1 MTELE
6 AYPNDATFVAIDI
19 AMQTFDVLVSPHL
32 KNRYRLKITN
42 DRAGHDQ
49 LVRDLKATG
58 KPVVAGF
65 EATGNYHR
73 TIAWRLLDAGFTT
86 HLISSVALART
97 REAMHN
103 SWDKNDPKDAQ
114 VMLHLLKAGQVQRY
128 LDPIVNNTNDWQE
141 LSKTHEIISKNKTE
155 TLHRLKTH
163 YWPLYFPEI
172 DRFRH
177 SSRKEWFFNF
187 LYQFPTPASITTLSK
202 EQFAA
207 QAAPL
212 LGRKVRKQAVIGDIY
227 STAQESSA
235 LPVALDSA
243 AVIMYR
249 IVIMQMRR
257 LIQSRDEIERQA
269 NELLGGNQDFVRL
282 QQIPGIGPVHAM
294 TILAEAANLRRF
306 GHHRQFLKYCG
317 FDLATHQSG
326 QFRGQSKISKYGN
339 ARLRKAFWMAGQV
352 AVKMNENSFKD
363 KYVRYTAKDRDDR
376 DLKRKAYTAVAA
388 KVARV
393 AYSIIKHETDYRPF
407 YGAR

>member
-6 AYPNDATFVAIDI
+6 AYPNDATFVSIDI
-19 AMQTFDVLVSPHL
+19 AMQTFDVLVSPHS
-32 KNRYRLKITN
+32 KKRYRLKITN

-49 LVRDLKATG
+49 LIRDLEAIG
-58 KPVVAGF
+58 KPVVVGF

-114 VMLHLLKAGQVQRY
+114 VMLHLLQTGQVQRY
-128 LDPIVNNTNDWQE
+128 IDPMMNNTNDWQE

-177 SSRKEWFFNF
+177 GSRKEWFFKF
-187 LYQFPTPASITTLSK
+187 LYQFPIPASITALSK
-202 EQFAA
+202 ETFAA

-212 LGRKVRKQAVIGDIY
+212 MGRKVRKNALIGDIY
-227 STAQESSA
+227 ATAQESSA

-249 IVIMQMRR
+249 IVIMQMCR
-257 LIQSRDEIERQA
+257 LIQSRDKIEQQA

-282 QQIPGIGPVHAM
+282 QQIPGIGPIHAM
-294 TILAEAANLRRF
+294 TILAEAGNLRRF

-363 KYVRYTAKDRDDR
+363 KYLRYTAKDRDDR
-376 DLKRKAYTAVAA
+376 DLNRKAYTAVAA

-393 AYSIIKHETDYRPF
+393 AYSVIKHETDYRPF